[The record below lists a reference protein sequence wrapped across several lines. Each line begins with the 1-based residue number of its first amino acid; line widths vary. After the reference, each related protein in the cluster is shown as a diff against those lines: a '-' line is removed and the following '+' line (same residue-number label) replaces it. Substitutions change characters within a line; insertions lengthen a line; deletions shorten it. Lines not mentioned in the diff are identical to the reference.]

1 MVTIVRDEGI
11 EVVSAKDLCFT
22 MNDETANFQA
32 NIVRKMPRGAMLQEL
47 LKRGHI
53 MYANEAPPPPPPPE
67 PEPEVEEEDPLVAA
81 LESLIEEGDPENF
94 KKDGTP
100 KSAVINKLAGKAVTT
115 EERETAW
122 QTALNR

>member
-1 MVTIVRDEGI
+1 MQVNKGDVKGEEIVFDRDA
-11 EVVSAKDLCFT
+11 SFT
-22 MNDETANFQA
+22 KGNALWQFIAHSPRKVLDRDILEKALQNGANY
-32 NIVRKMPRGAMLQEL
+32 V
-47 LKRGHI
+47 H
-53 MYANEAPPPPPPPE
+53 EAPPPPPEPE

-81 LESLIEEGDPENF
+81 LEGLIEEGDPENF

>member
-1 MVTIVRDEGI
+1 
-11 EVVSAKDLCFT
+11 
-22 MNDETANFQA
+22 
-32 NIVRKMPRGAMLQEL
+32 
-47 LKRGHI
+47 

-100 KSAVINKLAGKAVTT
+100 KSAVVNKLAGRAVAT

>member
-1 MVTIVRDEGI
+1 MKLVPNNGF
-11 EVVSAKDLCFT
+11 EVVSAKDLCFSIGG
-22 MNDETANFQA
+22 ETATFQA
-32 NIVRKMPRGAMLQEL
+32 NVVRRMPKGPVLNEL

-53 MYANEAPPPPPPPE
+53 MYANEAPPPPPEPE
-67 PEPEVEEEDPLVAA
+67 PEPEVEEEDPLVVA
-81 LESLIEEGDPENF
+81 LEGLIEEGDPENF

-100 KSAVINKLAGKAVTT
+100 KSAVVNKLAGRAVTT